1 MFNPFLNDFEN
12 RLKFFHQPGYVPQP
26 RDFQILKVFTVANS
40 GDEEKYGSNLLLTD
54 ISSKSLHVSTR
65 AGFS

>member
-1 MFNPFLNDFEN
+1 VKRKNTD
-12 RLKFFHQPGYVPQP
+12 Q
-26 RDFQILKVFTVANS
+26 
-40 GDEEKYGSNLLLTD
+40 NLLLTD